1 MSRFVLLMQVM
12 FPRFEGRALRGK
24 HDMLRVNKSSCLV
37 HCKGLWM
44 LLSYRNYHSL
54 KMVAFRCSV
63 NDYGYREWKRG
74 MRKESRTTTR
84 PKIRKDKDHQW
95 VFKATKNPA
104 PETGVILKMIE
115 MLTGILHSS
124 FKAYEMRD
132 THWDF
137 WCLTNSKNDFA
148 SRKVLPTYLTHKVLF
163 SNLVI

>member
-1 MSRFVLLMQVM
+1 
-12 FPRFEGRALRGK
+12 
-24 HDMLRVNKSSCLV
+24 
-37 HCKGLWM
+37 M

-115 MLTGILHSS
+115 MLKGILHSS

-132 THWDF
+132 TH
-137 WCLTNSKNDFA
+137 
-148 SRKVLPTYLTHKVLF
+148 
-163 SNLVI
+163 